1 MELNKEKADPEV
13 TAALRRHKKVY
24 GELTITLSKVF
35 AQAAE
40 TAAWVQ
46 KAMVVVQELV
56 VKVGNLGDIDEAT
69 HNAVDELK
77 QELFIAAQDPE
88 FTAELQTKWDA
99 KIAEAQALADNA
111 RTESDAMTK
120 RLESAQMKQTA
131 QEFVQRSYVASQRS
145 AL

>member
-56 VKVGNLGDIDEAT
+56 VKVNRVRPSA
-69 HNAVDELK
+69 
-77 QELFIAAQDPE
+77 DP
-88 FTAELQTKWDA
+88 
-99 KIAEAQALADNA
+99 
-111 RTESDAMTK
+111 RT
-120 RLESAQMKQTA
+120 
-131 QEFVQRSYVASQRS
+131 
-145 AL
+145 